1 MNKNLILIF
10 TRNPELGKVKTRLAA
25 SVGNENALEIYI
37 QLLEHT
43 KKVVL
48 ETPYDKQILY
58 SEEINHADMWDSRF
72 FQKKLQVGLDL
83 GERMQNAFQDGF
95 DNGYDKIVIIGSDLI
110 ALESSDI
117 TAAVDNLDDNEVVIG
132 PAEDGG
138 YYLLGM
144 KKIPNNLFK
153 DKEWGTD
160 TVLKNT
166 LLDIANLKYHLLQEK
181 NDIDTYEDIK
191 NVPLF
196 NKYTNK

>member
-25 SVGNENALEIYI
+25 TIGNENALEIYI

-43 KKVVL
+43 KKVAL
-48 ETPYDKQILY
+48 ETPYDKQVLY
-58 SEEINHADMWDSRF
+58 SEEINTNDMWEANY
-72 FQKKLQVGLDL
+72 FQKKMQVGTDL
-83 GERMQNAFQDGF
+83 GERMHNAFQGGFNDG
-95 DNGYDKIVIIGSDLI
+95 YEKIVIIGSDLI

-117 TAAVDNLDDNEVVIG
+117 SSAISKLDDNDIVIG

-144 KKIPNNLFK
+144 KKVPENIFSN
-153 DKEWGTD
+153 KEWGTD
-160 TVLKNT
+160 TVLKDT
-166 LLDIANLKYHLLQEK
+166 LIDIASLKYLLLEEK

-191 NVPLF
+191 NIPFF
-196 NKYTNK
+196 NKYTI

>member
-25 SVGNENALEIYI
+25 SIGNENALEIYI

-43 KKVVL
+43 KKVAL
-48 ETPYDKQILY
+48 ETPYDKQVLY
-58 SEEINHADMWDSRF
+58 SEEINHDDIWDSSY
-72 FQKKLQVGLDL
+72 FQKKLQVGADL

-95 DNGYDKIVIIGSDLI
+95 DCGYEKIVIIGSDLI

-117 TAAVDNLDDNEVVIG
+117 TAAIENLDDNDVVIG

-144 KKIPNNLFK
+144 KKIPINLFK
-153 DKEWGTD
+153 DKEWGTE
-160 TVLKNT
+160 TVLRDT
-166 LLDIANLKYHLLQEK
+166 LQDITNLKYYLLQEK
-181 NDIDTYEDIK
+181 NDIDTYDDIK
-191 NVPLF
+191 NVPFF

>member
-25 SVGNENALEIYI
+25 SIGNENALEIYI

-43 KKVVL
+43 KNVAL
-48 ETPYDKQILY
+48 ETAYDKQVLY
-58 SEEINHADMWDSRF
+58 SEEINHEDMWEASS
-72 FQKKLQVGLDL
+72 FQKKLQVGADL
-83 GERMQNAFQDGF
+83 GERMHNAFQDGF
-95 DNGYDKIVIIGSDLI
+95 DEGYEKVVIIGSDLI

-117 TAAVDNLDDNEVVIG
+117 TAAIESLDDSDVVIG

-144 KKIPNNLFK
+144 KMIPNNLFK
-153 DKEWGTD
+153 DKEWGTN
-160 TVLKNT
+160 TVLKDT
-166 LLDIANLKYHLLQEK
+166 LQDISSLKYYLLEEK

-191 NVPLF
+191 NIPFF
-196 NKYTNK
+196 NKYIKK

>member
-25 SVGNENALEIYI
+25 TIGNENALEIYI

-43 KKVVL
+43 KKVAL
-48 ETPYDKQILY
+48 ETPYDKQVLY
-58 SEEINHADMWDSRF
+58 SEEINTNDMWEANY
-72 FQKKLQVGLDL
+72 FQKKLQVGTDL
-83 GERMQNAFQDGF
+83 GERMHNAFQGGFNDG
-95 DNGYDKIVIIGSDLI
+95 YEKIVIIGSDLI

-117 TAAVDNLDDNEVVIG
+117 SSAISKLDDNDIVIG

-144 KKIPNNLFK
+144 KKVPENIFSN
-153 DKEWGTD
+153 KEWGTD
-160 TVLKNT
+160 TVLKDT
-166 LLDIANLKYHLLQEK
+166 LIDIASLKYLLLEEK

-191 NVPLF
+191 NIPFF
-196 NKYTNK
+196 NKYTI

>member
-25 SVGNENALEIYI
+25 SIGKENALEIYI

-43 KKVVL
+43 KKVAL
-48 ETPYDKQILY
+48 ETPYDKQVLY
-58 SEEINHADMWDSRF
+58 SEEINHADIWESSF
-72 FQKKLQVGLDL
+72 FQKKLQVGSDL
-83 GERMQNAFQDGF
+83 GARMHHAFQQGFADG
-95 DNGYDKIVIIGSDLI
+95 YEKIVIIGSDLI

-117 TAAVDNLDDNEVVIG
+117 IAAIENLSDNDIVIG

-144 KKIPNNLFK
+144 KKIPNNLFSN
-153 DKEWGTD
+153 KEWGTD
-160 TVLKNT
+160 TVLKDT

-191 NVPLF
+191 NVPFF